1 MALKL
6 ARLITIEK
14 LQLSCFFIQMPKSL
28 KIIAFP
34 GSPNLPLF
42 AALQN
47 KYFQDLDLDVSLT
60 TTPSSIYQ
68 FQAFQ
73 AGEFDLAFTAFDNIV
88 AYQEGQGAAKFEH
101 PTDFK
106 VIMGATQVELSAVVH
121 SSIEKAQD
129 LKGKSLALDAVGTG
143 FAFVLYAMLE
153 QMGLS
158 MSDYERVAV
167 GATPERWKSVKEGQH
182 VGTITIEP
190 FTSIAKAAGFKVLRQ
205 STEAFPVY
213 QGGIVAARQ
222 RWLNEHSDLNQ
233 LFIKGYL
240 KGLAWTLDPANREA
254 AALLLR
260 KEMPE
265 IQAPVVDAVMTSLLS
280 PRSGLTPKGAVIP
293 DGMKT
298 VLQLRTQYGSGK
310 SELTDVQKYLA
321 LSDYEAVIAA
331 GV

>member
-1 MALKL
+1 M
-6 ARLITIEK
+6 T
-14 LQLSCFFIQMPKSL
+14 KSI

-42 AALQN
+42 AAIQN
-47 KYFQDLDLDVSLT
+47 KCFLDLGLDVSLT
-60 TTPSSIYQ
+60 TTPSSLYQ

-73 AGEFDLAFTAFDNIV
+73 AGEFDIAFTAFDNIV
-88 AYQEGQGAAKFEH
+88 AYQEDQGAVKFET
-101 PTDFK
+101 PTDFR

-121 SSIEKAQD
+121 ASINQAQD

-153 QMGLS
+153 QLGLP
-158 MSDYERVAV
+158 MTDYERVAV

-190 FTSIAKAAGFKVLRQ
+190 FTSIAKAAGYKVLRQ

-222 RWLNEHSDLNQ
+222 SWLNDHSDLTR

-240 KGLAWTLDPANREA
+240 QGLDWTLNPANKA
-254 AALLLR
+254 AAAVLLR
-260 KEMPE
+260 QEMPE
-265 IQAPVVDAVMTSLLS
+265 IQMPVVDAVMNSLLS
-280 PRSGLTPKGAVIP
+280 PRSGLTPKGAVIL

-298 VLQLRTQYGSGK
+298 VLELRTQYGSGK
-310 SELTDVQKYLA
+310 TPLTEVNKYLA
-321 LSDYEAVIAA
+321 LAHYEAVIAN